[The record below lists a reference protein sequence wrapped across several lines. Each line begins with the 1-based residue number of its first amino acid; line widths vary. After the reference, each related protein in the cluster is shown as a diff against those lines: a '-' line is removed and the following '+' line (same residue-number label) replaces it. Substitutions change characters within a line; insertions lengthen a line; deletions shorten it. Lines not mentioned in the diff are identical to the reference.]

1 MNKTKVKV
9 SKGKHQPDCKILH
22 PYRMGG
28 DKCILIDTASR
39 QTIEQLF
46 SLRNAGAR
54 ISDLLEVARACLPLA
69 DSGRWNEEK
78 MNAYLADPI
87 HAGYH
92 LKREGEK
99 YVMTHLNFPDPPVS
113 LEDWLECNPL
123 VRMRPIRLE

>member
-1 MNKTKVKV
+1 MTKTKVKV
-9 SKGKHQPDCKILH
+9 RKDKRQPDCKVLH
-22 PYRMGG
+22 PYRMHK
-28 DKCILIDTASR
+28 DKRILINAASR

-54 ISDLLEVARACLPLA
+54 ISDLIEVACACLPLA
-69 DSGRWNEEK
+69 DGGRWNEER
-78 MNAYLADPI
+78 MNTYLADPI

-99 YVMTHLNFPDPPVS
+99 YVMTRLNFPDPPVS

-123 VRMRPIRLE
+123 VRKRPIRLE